1 MEKTLGH
8 LTPVGCSGS
17 TSASEADRLQAL
29 RNLDILG
36 TAPSPEFDRLCR
48 MAQAVFGVPISL
60 ITLLEHDLQW
70 FKAKCGLDIE
80 GTVRDVAF
88 CNRTILGDE
97 VMVVPDARADERF
110 ASNPLVTGE
119 PFIRFYAGAP
129 LILSPGVRL
138 GSICVIDSKPRSVSR
153 QEAEILKQLADA
165 VVGELRRHRSDLD
178 IRLEQL
184 ARESE
189 LSAQRHILTQAE
201 NEGASGSWEFDRLT
215 GSIGWSDGL
224 YRLLGY
230 EPSETT
236 PPDELFRRHVHPDDT
251 HLLEHAINAI
261 ADARAFDLG
270 IRIVDTKAATRWL
283 SSRGEPLHEADG
295 TTRRMIGVLRD
306 VTEAKRADDALRESE
321 DHYRH
326 VVELNPRISWTAD
339 PEGAILEVSNRW
351 AATTGMTR
359 EEALGHGW
367 LEALHPDDLEPT
379 ARIWLACL
387 DSGEPVMCD
396 YRIRQRDG
404 TYRWFRA
411 EGAPKRASDGTIL
424 RWYGTCEDIHERRLA
439 SEALQRSEAFSRSVL
454 ESSSDCIAVLDI
466 AGHLLFMNDRALRA
480 MNIGKLDEV
489 RGRHWSTLWP
499 PEYAPYIADAVL
511 VASQGAGCRFSAPY
525 APADGPTRWWDV
537 HLGPIRE
544 ANGKPGRLLAAARDV
559 TEQKRAHD
567 RITHVARHDPL
578 TGLPNRMKFNETLK
592 ETLSRSDGAEVA
604 VLLLDLDDFKE
615 INDTRGHPVGDA
627 LLRHVA
633 ERLTKVTERA
643 GPLAR
648 LGGDEFAVIHAV
660 SVSGMAPL
668 ELADHVVEAMK
679 EPFEI
684 EGDQLRAG
692 VSVGV
697 TVTRRL
703 GQAMEELF
711 KEADIA
717 LYQAKADGGGT
728 ARLYEAAM
736 QEAIHTRQA
745 LKHDLFFALERGELS
760 LAYQPLMDLSSGRI
774 RCFEALLRWQHP
786 ARGEVSPV
794 EFIPLA
800 EETGLILPIGEWVLA
815 QACREANT
823 WPQDVS
829 VAVNV
834 SPVQFRSG
842 SLPLRVTAALAA
854 SGLMPSRLELEI
866 TESVLLNDSEANL
879 ELLHALKL
887 LGISIALDDFGT
899 GFSSLSYLRTFPF
912 DKIKLDRSF
921 VGDIGV
927 SHHSEAIIE
936 AVGSLGRSLS
946 MTTTAE
952 GVETVEQLEWLSARG
967 WMQVQ
972 GYLIGRPSKPK
983 LVRGFFEPSHEPTFR
998 DGSRSQPRVT

>member
-17 TSASEADRLQAL
+17 ASASEADRLRAL
-29 RNLDILG
+29 RSLEILG
-36 TAPSPEFDRLCR
+36 TASSPELDRLCR

-60 ITLLEHDLQW
+60 VTLVENDFQW

-80 GTVRDVAF
+80 GTSRDAAF
-88 CNRTILGDE
+88 CDKTIRGDV

-138 GSICVIDSKPRSVSR
+138 GSICIIDSKPRSVSG
-153 QEAEILKQLADA
+153 QEAEILNQLADA

-178 IRLEQL
+178 LRSEQL

-189 LSAQRHILTQAE
+189 LSTQRHILTQAE

-215 GSIGWSDGL
+215 GGIGWSDGL

-230 EPSETT
+230 QPCETT

-251 HLLEHAINAI
+251 HLLDRAISAVVE
-261 ADARAFDLG
+261 ARAFDLE
-270 IRIVDTKAATRWL
+270 IRIVDAKGATRWL

-306 VTEAKRADDALRESE
+306 VTEAKRADDVLRESE

-326 VVELNPRISWTAD
+326 VVELNPRIPWTAD

-351 AATTGMTR
+351 VAVTGSSR

-367 LEALHPDDLEPT
+367 LEALHPDDLEST

-387 DSGEPVMCD
+387 ASGEPVTCD

-439 SEALQRSEAFSRSVL
+439 SEALRRSEAFSRSVL
-454 ESSSDCIAVLDI
+454 ESSSDCIAVLDV
-466 AGHLLFMNDRALRA
+466 AGHLLFMNDRTLRA
-480 MNIGKLDEV
+480 MNIDALDNV
-489 RGRHWSTLWP
+489 LGRHWSALWP
-499 PEYAPYIADAVL
+499 REYAPYVADAVL
-511 VASQGAGCRFSAPY
+511 IASQGAGCRFSAPY
-525 APADGPTRWWDV
+525 APTEGSTRWWDV

-544 ANGKPGRLLAAARDV
+544 ADGKPGRLLAAARDV
-559 TEQKRAHD
+559 TEQKLARD
-567 RITHVARHDPL
+567 RIVHVARHDPL

-615 INDTRGHPVGDA
+615 INDTRGHPIGDT
-627 LLRHVA
+627 LLRQVA
-633 ERLTKVTERA
+633 ARLTKVTEKA

-668 ELADHVVEAMK
+668 ELADHVVDAMK

-684 EGDQLRAG
+684 NGDQLRAG

-703 GQAMEELF
+703 GQPMEELF

-717 LYQAKADGGGT
+717 LYEAKADGGGT

-745 LKHDLFFALERGELS
+745 LKHDLSFALERGELS
-760 LAYQPLMDLSSGRI
+760 LAYQPLMDLSNGRI

-786 ARGEVSPV
+786 VRGAVSPV

-815 QACREANT
+815 QACGEAAK

-842 SLPLRVTAALAA
+842 SLPLRVATALSA
-854 SGLMPSRLELEI
+854 SGLQPSRLELEI
-866 TESVLLNDSEANL
+866 TESVLLNDSESNL
-879 ELLHALKL
+879 RLLHALKA
-887 LGISIALDDFGT
+887 LGVRIALDDFGT
-899 GFSSLSYLRTFPF
+899 GYSSLAYLRTFPF

-952 GVETVEQLEWLSARG
+952 GVESAEQLEWLSDHG

-972 GYLIGRPSKPK
+972 GYLIGRPSKPE
-983 LVRGFFEPSHEPTFR
+983 LVKAFFEKGHDPTFT
-998 DGSRSQPRVT
+998 DGNRSRPRVA